1 MNPSR
6 ISTTMLGTAT
16 FLIAIA
22 GCQTGSSDDAAT
34 ADTLASNTSPEAP
47 AAVQPAGNAMASGG
61 MLDPGAASR
70 DQLLALPG
78 MNAAAADALIT
89 ARPFESMVAVDGVLA
104 KHMSQP
110 ERAAVYARL
119 WKPIDLNTAKAEEI
133 LLIPGVG
140 EKMKHEFE
148 EYRPY
153 RAMEQFRREMGK
165 YVDKA
170 EVARL
175 ERYVMIR

>member
-1 MNPSR
+1 MSPSR
-6 ISTTMLGTAT
+6 ISVTILCTAV
-16 FLIAIA
+16 FLVAIA
-22 GCQTGSSDDAAT
+22 GCQAGSSDDTAG
-34 ADTLASNTSPEAP
+34 ADTLASNPSEAP
-47 AAVQPAGNAMASGG
+47 ATAQPAGDAMASGG

-70 DQLLALPG
+70 EELLTLPG
-78 MNAAAADALIT
+78 MNAAAADALIS
-89 ARPFESMVAVDGVLA
+89 ARPFANMMAVDGVLA

-110 ERAAVYARL
+110 ERAAVYARM
-119 WKPIDLNTAKAEEI
+119 WKPIDLNTAKGEEI

-153 RAMEQFRREMGK
+153 RGMEQFRREMGK

-170 EVARL
+170 ELARL